1 MVYGEFALVCGLGLI
16 KFNGIR
22 NLIIFHDRFK
32 QSYSDSY
39 QILIVEAVVSVNT
52 EKLTFTVYNNKKGSW
67 EAEENDM
74 RK

>member
-1 MVYGEFALVCGLGLI
+1 
-16 KFNGIR
+16 
-22 NLIIFHDRFK
+22 
-32 QSYSDSY
+32 
-39 QILIVEAVVSVNT
+39 VEAVVSVNT

>member
-1 MVYGEFALVCGLGLI
+1 MWLGVDQVQYTQ
-16 KFNGIR
+16 
-22 NLIIFHDRFK
+22 IFYDRFK
-32 QSYSDSY
+32 QSYSDSH